1 MRLLV
6 LSQYF
11 SPENF
16 RINDL
21 VSGLLA
27 RGHAVTVLT
36 GQPNYPGGV
45 FFKGYGWRGPRSETL
60 DGAHV
65 VRVPLIARGNGGAVR
80 LVMNYLSFALFA
92 SLEARFHLRGTFDAI
107 FVFEPSPI
115 TVGIPAAVARRR
127 FNAPILFW
135 VLDLWPD
142 SLVAAGMV
150 RSSVL
155 LRSVRCLV
163 RWVYRRCARVL
174 VQSRAFVE
182 DVVSHG
188 TPVKRVRYFPNWIEP
203 EYACSASWENGISAL
218 PQGFRI
224 VYAGNIGV
232 AQGFPEL
239 ISAAER
245 LATSCPDV
253 RWIIA
258 GDGRMAAWLR
268 DEVMRRGLSERV
280 IFLGQQPSAAMPAL
294 FAAADALLV
303 SLKPAP
309 VFARTI
315 PGKVQSYL
323 SAGKPVLAMLDG
335 EGARVVAEARG
346 GLCCAA
352 GDVDGLVSHVQALVA
367 MPPAERAE
375 MGMRGRAY
383 ALAEFGRE
391 ALFDRLETWMAEAV
405 EESRCKTK

>member
-6 LSQYF
+6 VTQYF

-21 VSGLLA
+21 VAGMLA

-36 GQPNYPGGV
+36 GQPNYPRGV
-45 FFKGYGWRGPRSETL
+45 FFDGYGWCGPRSEEL
-60 DGAHV
+60 HGAEV
-65 VRVPLIARGNGGAVR
+65 VRVPLIARGQGGAVQ
-80 LVMNYLSFALFA
+80 LAMNYLSFAFFA
-92 SLEARFHLRGTFDAI
+92 SIAARFRLRGPFDAI
-107 FVFEPSPI
+107 FVFEPSPV
-115 TVGIPAAVARRR
+115 TVGIPAVVARRR
-127 FNAPILFW
+127 FGAPILFW

-150 RSSVL
+150 RSTVL
-155 LRSVRCLV
+155 LRAVSWAV
-163 RWVYRRCARVL
+163 RWIYRQCARVL
-174 VQSRAFVE
+174 VQSRAFLE
-182 DVVSHG
+182 DVVRHG
-188 TPVKRVRYFPNWIEP
+188 TAADRVRYFPNWIEP
-203 EYACSASWENGISAL
+203 EYVSSAFEAAGISAL
-218 PQGFRI
+218 PEGVRI

-239 ISAAER
+239 LTAAER
-245 LATSCPDV
+245 VAVLCPNV

-258 GDGRMAAWLR
+258 GDGRMSAWLR
-268 DEVMRRGLSERV
+268 DEVARRGLSERV
-280 IFLGQQPSAAMPAL
+280 LFLGQQPSATMPAL
-294 FAAADALLV
+294 FGAADALLV
-303 SLKPAP
+303 SLKAAP

-323 SAGKPVLAMLDG
+323 AAGKPVLAMLDG
-335 EGARVVAEARG
+335 EGARVIAEARA

-367 MPPAERAE
+367 MSPDERVE

-383 ALAEFGRE
+383 AMAEFGRE
-391 ALFDRLETWMAEAV
+391 TLFDRLETWMAEAI